1 MLPQWEY
8 DAQKVL
14 YIVSPLLYNIDTL
27 DDKDLPLC
35 VPNGLETAIHWIQ
48 WRHCSCK
55 KWRTHLVKATRD
67 ILDVVFV
74 QKLFCS
80 VYYCLSVHI
89 FFEVAEKNYLIWDFF
104 QRSIWLQRHAIEKPF
119 GFATLRVVSWLERR
133 WRGSVGVMATKH
145 LRSAVINMDITNWS
159 RF

>member
-1 MLPQWEY
+1 MRNCP
-8 DAQKVL
+8 AVL
-14 YIVSPLLYNIDTL
+14 SLTPRELSLQQVHYATRMRVWCSEGPIYCFPLLYNIDTL

-119 GFATLRVVSWLERR
+119 GFATLRVVSWLESNGGGQ
-133 WRGSVGVMATKH
+133 WV
-145 LRSAVINMDITNWS
+145 
-159 RF
+159 

>member
-1 MLPQWEY
+1 MSDCPLPDTERTVPATSSLCYHNKSMMLGRS
-8 DAQKVL
+8 
-14 YIVSPLLYNIDTL
+14 YILFPPLLYNIDTL

-89 FFEVAEKNYLIWDFF
+89 FFEVAKKNYLIWDFF

-119 GFATLRVVSWLERR
+119 GFATLRVVSWLERDGGGQ
-133 WRGSVGVMATKH
+133 WV
-145 LRSAVINMDITNWS
+145 
-159 RF
+159 